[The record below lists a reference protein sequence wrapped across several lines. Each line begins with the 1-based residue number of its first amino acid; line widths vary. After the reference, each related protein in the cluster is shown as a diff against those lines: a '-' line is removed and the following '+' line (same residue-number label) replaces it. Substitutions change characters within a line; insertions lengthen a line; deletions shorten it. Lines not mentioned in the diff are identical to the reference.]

1 MESFTPICSWCTVD
15 FECNE
20 NVRRFSAKLPTT
32 KEQEKVKLLRL
43 ELKGAVS
50 QTCYY
55 QTYRKET
62 SLTTIELV

>member
-1 MESFTPICSWCTVD
+1 MLRVFHYQQS
-15 FECNE
+15 
-20 NVRRFSAKLPTT
+20 VRRFSAKLPTT